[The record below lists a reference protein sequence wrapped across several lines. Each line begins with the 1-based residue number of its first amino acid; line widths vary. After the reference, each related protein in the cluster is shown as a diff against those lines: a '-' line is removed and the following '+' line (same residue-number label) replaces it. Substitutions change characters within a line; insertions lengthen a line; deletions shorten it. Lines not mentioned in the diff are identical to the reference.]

1 MFSKL
6 ILVVLSATAALAA
19 PLHPRTIGSIT
30 FYHPG
35 TGACEENHAD
45 ADMVASIGRG
55 LYDSGDYCG
64 KTIKV
69 TGEAGEAIVTIVDR
83 CDGCADNDLDIS
95 PAAFEKA
102 MGDKDQGRVQ
112 GEWNWV

>member
-19 PLHPRTIGSIT
+19 PLHPRTLGSIT
-30 FYHPG
+30 FYNPG
-35 TGACEENHAD
+35 KGACEETHGD
-45 ADMVASIGRG
+45 ADMVAAIGRG

-69 TGEAGEAIVTIVDR
+69 TGEAGEAIVTVVDR

-95 PAAFEKA
+95 PAAFEQA